1 MKGKSGSPPASE
13 PAAEQN
19 DQAPAGS
26 ADGEEE
32 DVLNLKLLWQD
43 LMADLGRV
51 ILSAHEAD
59 PHRFDEPRDDGWK
72 KSFGIAIALL
82 IGGAASFTA
91 SIQSVLF

>member
-1 MKGKSGSPPASE
+1 MKGKSESPPASE

-19 DQAPAGS
+19 DHAPAGS
-26 ADGEEE
+26 AEGEEE
-32 DVLNLKLLWQD
+32 EVLNLKLLWRD

-59 PHRFDEPRDDGWK
+59 PHRFDEPRDNGWK
-72 KSFGIAIALL
+72 KSFGIAITLL

-91 SIQSVLF
+91 SFQPVVF